1 MKKIETKKQHANVFH
16 LIQNDKACTCC
27 TNANAAFF
35 SQLHSIQI
43 YVQNQFLMGM
53 VKVHKIFASDSNE
66 VLKQRITERKKKRK
80 NDGFPHCFK
89 LELLRIRTFV
99 LLFLIKQITVF
110 LD

>member
-1 MKKIETKKQHANVFH
+1 MKKKIETKKQHANVFH

-27 TNANAAFF
+27 TNANAVFF

-66 VLKQRITERKKKRK
+66 VLRQRITERKKNEKMMV
-80 NDGFPHCFK
+80 FPIALNLNF
-89 LELLRIRTFV
+89 
-99 LLFLIKQITVF
+99 
-110 LD
+110 